1 MREGM
6 MMKWNTISYLFK
18 EGIIGLWKN
27 RLMALASAG
36 TIILCLIILGA
47 SYSIAENIEYILAQV
62 EAQMGITAYINETIE
77 DTKRV
82 TIENKIKSISE
93 VTGVDYISK
102 EQALETFAGEQGNEG
117 LFEQFKEDN
126 PLPAS
131 FEIHVSGVEHQA
143 AVVRHL
149 ESIPELQVSYFE
161 RETGLFLKINKS
173 VQLVSGS
180 IIGCLIVIA
189 LLLITNTIKLTVYVR
204 RREINIMKY
213 IGATDAFIRLPF
225 LVEGITIGVIGAL
238 IPTGIVYAGYQWAIE
253 FMNQGISQLFGG
265 LALQPIGQV
274 MMGLVPIF
282 IAIGVGIG
290 AIGSGIAIH
299 KHLKV

>member
-1 MREGM
+1 
-6 MMKWNTISYLFK
+6 MMKWNTIRYLFK

-47 SYSIAENIEYILAQV
+47 SYSIAQNIEYILEQV
-62 EAQMGITAYINETIE
+62 ETQMGITAYIHEDIDAQRMQEIETQ
-77 DTKRV
+77 
-82 TIENKIKSISE
+82 IKGIQH
-93 VTGVDYISK
+93 VVDVAYISK
-102 EQALETFAGEQGNEG
+102 EDALKTFSGEQGNEG

-131 FEIHVSGVEHQA
+131 FEIHVEGVEFQQN
-143 AVVRHL
+143 VVSSL
-149 ESIPELQVSYFE
+149 QGIPELQITYFE
-161 RETGLFLKINKS
+161 KETGLFLTINKS
-173 VQLVSGS
+173 VQLVSAI
-180 IIGCLIVIA
+180 IIGCLVIIA

-238 IPTGIVYAGYQWAIE
+238 IPTGVIYSGYNWAIE
-253 FMNQGISQLFGG
+253 FMNQGITQLFGG
-265 LALQPIGQV
+265 LALRPIDDIMLGV
-274 MMGLVPIF
+274 VPIF
-282 IAIGVGIG
+282 FAIGVGIG

>member
-1 MREGM
+1 
-6 MMKWNTISYLFK
+6 MMKWNTIRYLFK
-18 EGIIGLWKN
+18 EGLIGLWKN

-47 SYSIAENIEYILAQV
+47 SYAIATNIEYILEQV
-62 EAQMGITAYINETIE
+62 QAQMGITAYINDDIDETRRIAIE
-77 DTKRV
+77 Q
-82 TIENKIKSISE
+82 KIKGISE
-93 VTGVDYISK
+93 VTGVDYVSK

-131 FEIHVSGVEHQA
+131 FEIHVSGVVHQK
-143 AVVRHL
+143 AVVSHL
-149 ESIPELQVSYFE
+149 QDIPELQVTYFE
-161 RETGLFLKINKS
+161 RETGLFLKINQS
-173 VQLVSGS
+173 VQLVSGA
-180 IIGCLIVIA
+180 IIGCLVVIA

-225 LVEGITIGVIGAL
+225 LVEGISIGLIGAV
-238 IPTGIVYAGYQWAIE
+238 IPTGLVYVGYKWFDE

-265 LALQPIGQV
+265 LALQPIDQIMIGV
-274 MMGLVPIF
+274 VPIF

-290 AIGSGIAIH
+290 ALGSGIAIH